1 MPVLKILPDIYSVGV
16 VDWNVR
22 NFHGHTYTTK
32 RGSTYNAYLI
42 IDEKITLVD
51 TVLGAF
57 SAELIENIRQITPLN
72 KIDYI
77 IANHVETDHSGA
89 LPEIMKLAPKAK
101 IFGTEKCKE
110 GLYRYYC
117 GDCPPQDVSGHPPEY
132 CGGWDFQVVKSG
144 DKLKLGRRTLT
155 FLEAPMI
162 HWPDSMFTY
171 CPEEELL
178 MPNDAFGQ
186 HLATSERFADEVDPC
201 ALWDEAAKYYAN
213 ILWPLGAVILK
224 KIEEVKKLNIPLK
237 IIAPSHGVIWR
248 KDPLQIVNQYAGWAK
263 NETLPKVIV
272 VYESMWGA
280 TEKMA
285 RKIVA
290 GVEEEG
296 LSLKLFE
303 ITGSDRTEIVKEM
316 LDAKGFIFGS
326 STHDNN
332 ILPNLAGFLDFIKGF
347 RPRNRVAA
355 AFGSY
360 GWAGGAVKEIEG
372 ILKEAGIESVGPGL
386 GVKYMPDKNDLEA
399 CFNFGR
405 NFAAVIK
412 GGK

>member
-16 VDWNVR
+16 VDWSVR

-32 RGSTYNAYLI
+32 RGTTYNAYLL
-42 IDEKITLVD
+42 IDEKIALVD
-51 TVLGAF
+51 TVYGPF
-57 SAELIENIRQITPLN
+57 SSELMENIQQVVPLN

-89 LPEIMKLAPKAK
+89 LPEMMKFCPKAK
-101 IFGTEKCKE
+101 ILGTEKCQE
-110 GLYRYYC
+110 GLYRYYY
-117 GDCPPQDVSGHPPEY
+117 GD
-132 CGGWDFQVVKSG
+132 WDFQAVKTG
-144 DKLKLGRRTLT
+144 DKLRLGKRTLT

-186 HLATSERFADEVDPC
+186 HLATKERFADEVDQC
-201 ALWDEAAKYYAN
+201 ALWDEAAKYYGN

-224 KIEEVKKLNIPLK
+224 KIEEVKKINIPLK

-248 KDPLQIVNQYAGWAK
+248 KDPMQIVNKYASWAQ
-263 NETLPKVIV
+263 NETLPKVV
-272 VYESMWGA
+272 VAYESMWGA

-296 LSLKLFE
+296 LSIKLFE
-303 ITGSDRTEIVKEM
+303 ITGSDRTEVVKEM
-316 LDAKGFIFGS
+316 LDARGFIFGS

-332 ILPNLAGFLDFIKGF
+332 MLPDLAGFLDFIRGF
-347 RPRNRVAA
+347 KPKNRVAA
-355 AFGSY
+355 VFGSY
-360 GWAGGAVKEIEG
+360 GWAGGAVQQIEN
-372 ILKEAGIESVGPGL
+372 ILKEAGIKLAETGL

-399 CFNFGR
+399 CFRFGR
-405 NFAAVIK
+405 NFAAAIK
-412 GGK
+412 GGSQWVR